1 MNKNDEIILEI
12 TSTSTEGFG
21 VGKYNGITVFV
32 PNTAEG
38 DVALIKIL
46 KVKKTY
52 CYGKLLELK
61 TPSPSRTEPDC
72 ATFLQCG
79 GCAYR
84 HITYDKECQIK
95 SQKVYDCIKRIG
107 GIDLPPEPI
116 ISANDI
122 LGYRNKAQ
130 LPFSQNCNT
139 GFYAL
144 HSHRIIET
152 ENCLLS
158 PQIFNEIAATISRWV
173 KEYNISVY
181 NEASNTGLIRH
192 LYLRIAKA
200 TNEIMV
206 VLVING
212 SDIPFKQELLFRLK
226 EFTAIKSVGLNI
238 NKMQTNVILG
248 NSCKTIFGQ
257 DYITDIL
264 CGVKIRISALSFY
277 QVNRDMTE
285 LLYKKAA
292 EYAKPKN
299 KNILDLYCG
308 AGTIGLSFAGVAKSV
323 TGVEI
328 IPEAVNDA
336 KINAQEN
343 GITNAT
349 FICADAA
356 DAANNLNKQ
365 NYKADIVILDPPR
378 KGCEEQ
384 LIKTVANGFA
394 PQKAVYISCDPA
406 TLARD
411 AKLFDS
417 LGYKLIKYTPVDLFP
432 RTYHIETVAL
442 FKKV

>member
-21 VGKYNGITVFV
+21 VGKHNGITVFV

-38 DVALIKIL
+38 DVALVKIL

-61 TPSPSRTEPDC
+61 TPSPNRAEPDC

-116 ISANDI
+116 ISSDNI

-130 LPFSQNCNT
+130 LPFAQNCNT

-158 PQIFNEIAATISRWV
+158 PQVFNEIAATVSLWA
-173 KEYNISVY
+173 KEYNISIY
-181 NEASNTGLIRH
+181 NEATNTGLLRH
-192 LYLRIAKA
+192 LYLRMAKA

-206 VLVING
+206 ALVING
-212 SDIPFKQELLFRLK
+212 SDIPFKEELILKLK

-238 NKMQTNVILG
+238 NKKQTNVILG
-248 NSCKTIFGQ
+248 NTCKTIFGQ
-257 DYITDIL
+257 DYITDVL

-292 EYAKPKN
+292 EYAEPQN

-308 AGTIGLSFAGVAKSV
+308 AGTIGLSMAGVAKSI

-343 GITNAT
+343 GIKGAT

-365 NYKADIVILDPPR
+365 NYKADVIILDPPR
-378 KGCEEQ
+378 KGCDEQ

-394 PQKAVYISCDPA
+394 PKKVVYISCDPA

-411 AKLFDS
+411 AKLFDA
-417 LGYKLIKYTPVDLFP
+417 LGYKLIKYNPVDLFP
-432 RTYHIETVAL
+432 RTHHIETVAL
-442 FKKV
+442 FEKA

>member
-21 VGKYNGITVFV
+21 VGKHGGIAVFV

-84 HITYDKECQIK
+84 HITYTKECQIK

-116 ISANDI
+116 ISANNI

-130 LPFSQNCNT
+130 LPFAQNHNT

-144 HSHRIIET
+144 HSHRIVET

-158 PQIFNEIAATISRWV
+158 PQVFNEIAATTSRWA
-173 KEYNISVY
+173 KKYNISVY
-181 NEASNTGLIRH
+181 NEAANTGLLRH

-212 SDIPFKQELLFRLK
+212 SDIPFKEELLCELK
-226 EFTAIKSVGLNI
+226 KFTALKSIGLNI

-248 NSCKTIFGQ
+248 NTCKTLYGQ

-292 EYAKPKN
+292 EYAEPKN

-308 AGTIGLSFAGVAKSV
+308 AGTIGLSMADAAKSV

-328 IPEAVNDA
+328 IPEAINDA

-343 GITNAT
+343 GLTNTT
-349 FICADAA
+349 FICADATV
-356 DAANNLNKQ
+356 AANDLNNQ
-365 NYKADIVILDPPR
+365 NYKADVVILDPPR

-384 LIKTVANGFA
+384 LIKTVATGFA
-394 PQKAVYISCDPA
+394 PKKVVYISCDPA

-417 LGYKLIKYTPVDLFP
+417 LGYKLVKYTPVDLFP
-432 RTYHIETVAL
+432 RTHHIETVAL

>member
-46 KVKKTY
+46 KVKKTF

-95 SQKVYDCIKRIG
+95 NQKVYDCIKRIG

-158 PQIFNEIAATISRWV
+158 PQVFNEIAATISRWV

-181 NEASNTGLIRH
+181 NEATNTGLVRH
-192 LYLRIAKA
+192 LYLRMAKA

-206 VLVING
+206 VIVING
-212 SDIPFKQELLFRLK
+212 SDIPFKQELLCELK
-226 EFTAIKSVGLNI
+226 KFTAIKSVQLNI
-238 NKMQTNVILG
+238 NKKQTNVILG

-257 DYITDIL
+257 DYIADIL

-292 EYAKPKN
+292 EYAEPEN

-308 AGTIGLSFAGVAKSV
+308 AGTIGLSMAGVAKSV

-394 PQKAVYISCDPA
+394 PKKVVYISCDPA

-411 AKLFDS
+411 TKLFNS

-432 RTYHIETVAL
+432 RTHHIETVAL